1 MTHSPAMDIFRR
13 FFLCLVL
20 FASNGVFA
28 DELPTPGE
36 HIEAAYSRLRG
47 ELSRPELAPC
57 EEAALK
63 QFFVEQMDVYVS
75 VTFLLSH
82 IFDGFTSERFD
93 KMAEDERNTVLTEFK
108 RFFVQDNLANLK
120 ALCQAKT
127 IKVVAEGED
136 FTIARVK
143 VSVLGHASK
152 KRKQFVV
159 HLIRVWKGWLIDDI
173 EANKHVLS
181 DRYRAKFGELIAR
194 EGIEGFKKRLAE
206 INEEGR

>member
-1 MTHSPAMDIFRR
+1 
-13 FFLCLVL
+13 VL

-36 HIEAAYSRLRG
+36 HVEAAYNRLRG
-47 ELSRPELAPC
+47 ELSRPELAHC

-63 QFFVEQMDVYVS
+63 PFFVEHMDAYVNVS
-75 VTFLLSH
+75 VLLGD
-82 IFDGFTSERFD
+82 ILYGLTSERLD
-93 KMAEDERNTVLTEFK
+93 TMAEDERNAVFGEFK

-120 ALCQAKT
+120 ALCQAKK

-136 FTIARVK
+136 YTIGRVE

-152 KRKQFVV
+152 KPKRPVV
-159 HLIRVWKGWLIDDI
+159 HLIRVWKGWLINDI
-173 EANKHVLS
+173 EANKHLVS

-194 EGIEGFKKRLAE
+194 EGIAGFKKRLAE
-206 INEEGR
+206 INAAGR